1 MTRDDIHLLRV
12 TIRNL
17 RAKLAEVAPTRRF
30 LETSYG
36 IGYRFR
42 PGEELATDA

>member
-1 MTRDDIHLLRV
+1 V

-17 RAKLAEVAPTRRF
+17 RAKLTEVAPARRF

-42 PGEELATDA
+42 PGEELSTDA